1 MQDII
6 DLLSQVTAGLDGI
19 AVRGMADRE
28 MLSSCV
34 RGLQSAIGG
43 LEGLA
48 EAAAATEQ
56 QEEATEVNGG

>member
-6 DLLSQVTAGLDGI
+6 NLLSQVAAGLDGI

-48 EAAAATEQ
+48 EAATAPEQ
-56 QEEATEVNGG
+56 QEEATEEHGG

>member
-6 DLLSQVTAGLDGI
+6 DLLSHVAAGLDGI

-34 RGLQSAIGG
+34 RGLRSAISG
-43 LEGLA
+43 LEGLEEAA
-48 EAAAATEQ
+48 EAPEK
-56 QEEATEVNGG
+56 QEEVTEADGR

>member
-6 DLLSQVTAGLDGI
+6 DLLSQVAAGLDGI

-34 RGLQSAIGG
+34 RGLRSAISG

-48 EAAAATEQ
+48 ETVKAPEQ
-56 QEEATEVNGG
+56 QEEVTKADGR

>member
-6 DLLSQVTAGLDGI
+6 ELLSQVAAGLDGV

-34 RGLQSAIGG
+34 RGLRSAISG
-43 LEGLA
+43 LEGLTEAA
-48 EAAAATEQ
+48 EAPAK
-56 QEEATEVNGG
+56 QEEVTESDGR

>member
-6 DLLSQVTAGLDGI
+6 DLLSQVAAGLDGI

-34 RGLQSAIGG
+34 RGLRSAISG

-48 EAAAATEQ
+48 EVPEQ
-56 QEEATEVNGG
+56 QEEVTEADGR

>member
-6 DLLSQVTAGLDGI
+6 ELLSQVAAGLDGI

-34 RGLQSAIGG
+34 RGLRSAISG

-48 EAAAATEQ
+48 EAAEK
-56 QEEATEVNGG
+56 QEEVTEADGR